1 MLILQDAASN
11 NRIVKMTEP
20 SLNILTGNADAFC
33 TDKNQLI
40 KSIVPIVME
49 YGLYDKEGQRWS

>member
-1 MLILQDAASN
+1 
-11 NRIVKMTEP
+11 MTEP

-33 TDKNQLI
+33 TGKNQLI

-49 YGLYDKEGQRWS
+49 YGLYDKKGQRWS

>member
-1 MLILQDAASN
+1 
-11 NRIVKMTEP
+11 MTEP

-33 TDKNQLI
+33 TGKNQLI
-40 KSIVPIVME
+40 KSIPIVME